1 MRKVSFSTDV
11 YASLQIVW
19 QLLLDKIE
27 KPQNYN
33 SDIAEVK
40 ILERYDDGLLR
51 EFRTQ
56 GIVIK
61 ERVTINEARGEV
73 RFFIVEHPLF
83 FGQVINRLR
92 FARSRCTL
100 LLISFPILIK
110 KMGKPFRISPCN
122 IPARCNP
129 AINAWRTGSGRE
141 LLFCRTSYAL

>member
-33 SDIAEVK
+33 SDIGEVK

-73 RFFIVEHPLF
+73 SFFIVEHPLF
-83 FGQVINRLR
+83 FGQVINRVVP
-92 FARSRCTL
+92 S
-100 LLISFPILIK
+100 SVQ
-110 KMGKPFRISPCN
+110 SPVAPQVFTIVVDWGPKN
-122 IPARCNP
+122 EGAEVIIRAELPAQVQLEVLSLKNT
-129 AINAWRTGSGRE
+129 AE
-141 LLFCRTSYAL
+141 ALERADD